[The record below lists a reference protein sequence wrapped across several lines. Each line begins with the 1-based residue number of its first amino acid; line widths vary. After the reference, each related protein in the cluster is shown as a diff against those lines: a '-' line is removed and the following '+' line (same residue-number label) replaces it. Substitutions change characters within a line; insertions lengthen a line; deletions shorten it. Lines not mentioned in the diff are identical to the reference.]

1 MNFLFA
7 IMIIRFL
14 FSLLDNVPE
23 VIEDEEV
30 INNSGLVIHPA
41 EFLLR

>member
-1 MNFLFA
+1 MKFLFA

-23 VIEDEEV
+23 VVEEEE
-30 INNSGLVIHPA
+30 INSKGLVIHPA